1 MSKILETSDDRKIVG
16 FQLNNMI
23 ESPKYWTW
31 KELGILCFTENYE
44 KIFYLKNKESINIYC
59 TKHSEYECVQ
69 KLKYQQHNGG
79 GTKNKFK
86 ITKGEKIKE

>member
-1 MSKILETSDDRKIVG
+1 MNFL
-16 FQLNNMI
+16 FLNTLIGLLFNI
-23 ESPKYWTW
+23 SFFFSNGNIIDTKL
-31 KELGILCFTENYE
+31 KHHKFDKKNYE